1 MAIVPYLQKRII
13 MRKSILLLAGIAGI
27 IVACQNKTTEQKADS
42 LAKSPDTT
50 AMESKVCYISLKNR
64 DTVSLSLNQV
74 QDAVT
79 GELSYNLFE
88 KDKNTGTVAGIIKG
102 DTISL
107 EYSFLS
113 EGTSSV
119 RQVIFLKKGDQL
131 IEGYGP
137 SEEKNGKTIFKDST
151 TVKFG
156 EGIILSKTDCK

>member
-27 IVACQNKTTEQKADS
+27 IAACQNKTTEQKADS

-88 KDKNTGTVAGIIKG
+88 KDKNTGTVAGYQ
-102 DTISL
+102 S
-107 EYSFLS
+107 
-113 EGTSSV
+113 
-119 RQVIFLKKGDQL
+119 
-131 IEGYGP
+131 
-137 SEEKNGKTIFKDST
+137 
-151 TVKFG
+151 
-156 EGIILSKTDCK
+156 

>member
-1 MAIVPYLQKRII
+1 

-27 IVACQNKTTEQKADS
+27 IAACQNKTTEQKADS
-42 LAKSPDTT
+42 LAKSPDTA
-50 AMESKVCYISLKNR
+50 AMESKACYISLKNR

-74 QDAVT
+74 EDAVT

-107 EYSFLS
+107 DYSFLS
-113 EGTSSV
+113 EGSSSV

-137 SEEKNGKTIFKDST
+137 SEEKNGKTIFKDRT
-151 TVKFG
+151 AVKFG